1 MALSFIHVLI
11 GGQSYRQIWCMRQ
24 SGDFP
29 FLAHAVHSILA
40 GRNAGKN
47 EGINTGKNTAGH
59 LGGTGG

>member
-11 GGQSYRQIWCMRQ
+11 GGGQSYRQIWCMRQ

-47 EGINTGKNTAGH
+47 EGINTGENP
-59 LGGTGG
+59 